1 MQSFDEAHKNVI
13 ELVGRF
19 GQNLSA
25 YKDGSYNETQV
36 RLEFIN
42 PFFEALGWDVRNE
55 GGYAEQYKDVVH
67 EDAVKVGV
75 STKAPDYSF
84 RIGGQRK
91 FFLEAK
97 KPSVNIKGDP
107 APAYQLRRYGWSA
120 KLPLS
125 ILTDF
130 EEFAVYECMRSPS
143 PKDAPA
149 VGRVEYYTFD
159 QYPEKFQEIYDKFG
173 KDAVL
178 KGSFDRYAA
187 GAKGKR
193 GTAAVDSEFLKVIE
207 GWRLVLAKELAKRN
221 PSLGIHELNFSVQQ
235 SIDRIVFL
243 RIAED
248 RGVEK
253 YGALQALTNGTNV
266 YRRLLQLYDTADRKY
281 NSGLFDFKSDTLSH
295 TLSVDDKVLKDIIAG
310 LYYPSPYEF
319 SVIGP
324 EILGDVYEQFLGKVI
339 RMTPARTVKV
349 EDKPEVKKAGGVY
362 YTPGFVVDYI
372 VKNTVGKWLTGKK
385 PKQAE
390 ALKVLDPACGSGS
403 FLLRAYQYLLDWHL
417 DYYVADG
424 PDKYAKGKAP
434 ALYRAQ
440 GGVWRLTTTEKKRIL
455 LNNVFGVDIDRQAV
469 EVTKLSLLL
478 KVLEGENDETLK
490 TLNLFG
496 ERALPSL
503 EGNVKCGNSLVG
515 PDFYTGRSLDIFGEE
530 DVRRV
535 NAFDW
540 TAEFPAVMGAGGF
553 DCVVGNPP
561 YIRIQNLQEF
571 SPETVEH
578 FKGRYVSSSKGNYD
592 IYVVFV
598 EKGLSLLNK
607 EGRLGFILPHKFFQA
622 QYGEPLRGLVSK
634 GKHLAHVVHFGDQQ
648 VFAGATTY
656 TNLMFLD
663 KAGAESC
670 RFVKVDDLEAWKTE
684 GKAEEGLIASKGI
697 TGKEWNFVIGA
708 GAGLMERLREMPV
721 KLGDVAHLFVGLQT
735 DADDVYILEEIERD
749 NDKVLC
755 SSKATGQKHW
765 FENTHLKPFL
775 KGSLNIRRYALTGL
789 SKRLI
794 FPYEMK
800 NGKST
805 LIDAKEY
812 SRQFPLTWQYLL
824 ECRKRLSARHKGE
837 MGKDWY
843 GYVYKKNHTRFSY
856 PKLLVPAIGTRSS
869 FAIDV
874 ECSYYFVG
882 SGGGGGGGYGVTL
895 NQDVEISYSYLLG
908 LLNSK
913 LLDIYLKSFSSQFS
927 GGYYAYNRQYIQNLP
942 IRPIDFTDKKDAA
955 RHDRMVGLV
964 TRMLELNKKL
974 AAASTPADKDLYKRQ
989 VDATDKEIDALVYE
1003 LYGLTKE
1010 EIKVVEG

>member
-1 MQSFDEAHKNVI
+1 LQSFDEAHKNVI

-478 KVLEGENDETLK
+478 KVLEGETQRD
-490 TLNLFG
+490 FIG
-496 ERALPSL
+496 ERLLPSL

-515 PDFYTGRSLDIFGEE
+515 YDFNTDRTVDIFDTEE
-530 DVRRV
+530 LYRI
-535 NAFDW
+535 NTFDW
-540 TAEFPAVMGAGGF
+540 VAAFPVIIGAGGF
-553 DCVVGNPP
+553 DCVIGNPP
-561 YIRIQNLQEF
+561 YVRQEML
-571 SPETVEH
+571 SE
-578 FKGRYVSSSKGNYD
+578 FKPYFKSHYQTYNGTAD
-592 IYVVFV
+592 LFV
-598 EKGLSLLNK
+598 YFIEKGVSLLREGGLFGIICSNK
-607 EGRLGFILPHKFFQA
+607 WMRA
-622 QYGEPLRGLVSK
+622 
-634 GKHLAHVVHFGDQQ
+634 
-648 VFAGATTY
+648 
-656 TNLMFLD
+656 
-663 KAGAESC
+663 
-670 RFVKVDDLEAWKTE
+670 
-684 GKAEEGLIASKGI
+684 
-697 TGKEWNFVIGA
+697 
-708 GAGLMERLREMPV
+708 
-721 KLGDVAHLFVGLQT
+721 
-735 DADDVYILEEIERD
+735 
-749 NDKVLC
+749 
-755 SSKATGQKHW
+755 
-765 FENTHLKPFL
+765 
-775 KGSLNIRRYALTGL
+775 
-789 SKRLI
+789 
-794 FPYEMK
+794 
-800 NGKST
+800 
-805 LIDAKEY
+805 
-812 SRQFPLTWQYLL
+812 
-824 ECRKRLSARHKGE
+824 
-837 MGKDWY
+837 
-843 GYVYKKNHTRFSY
+843 
-856 PKLLVPAIGTRSS
+856 
-869 FAIDV
+869 
-874 ECSYYFVG
+874 
-882 SGGGGGGGYGVTL
+882 GYGVTL
-895 NQDVEISYSYLLG
+895 RRWLKEKKIQEIIDFGGLPVFQKATTYPCIMLVNNDKAGETFLASKVITLSFASLDEYLADARYEVSQEGLEETGWSTTDYESVALMEKIKSRGVPLNDYVDGKIYRGVLTGLNEAFVIDEETKARLIKEDPNSEELIKPFLVGKDIRRYSLLDNKRHVIFTRRGIDIKKYPAVLSHLKQFKIKLTPKPKDWKGEKWPGRKPGSYKWYEIQDAVDYYAEFEKPKILWPGISSEVTAFSLDENGFYGNDNNQLIISDDKYLLG
-908 LLNSK
+908 ILNSRIARFFLVNICDK
-913 LLDIYLKSFSSQFS
+913 VQGGFYRLKIVYVQP
-927 GGYYAYNRQYIQNLP
+927 LP

-974 AAASTPADKDLYKRQ
+974 ASSSTPADKDLYKRQ